1 MPPNH
6 CGFHHAAPQ
15 RANMNT
21 FPFRIVGFDLDG
33 TLVDSALDLCPAVNH
48 ALVEAGREPVSL
60 DTTRS
65 LIGGG
70 ARRMLERAL
79 EVTGGPVGEAQFEML
94 HEVLLDHYTANIA
107 ANTLP
112 YDGCLAALDALAAMD
127 CQLAVVTN
135 KAEDLARKLIA
146 ELGMTDRFASIM
158 GGDTLGRE
166 RAKPAPDMIH
176 ETIARCGGGRFAMVG
191 DSTFDVKAARNAEV
205 AVAAFSF
212 GYHDVPPEQLGG
224 DVLLHHFD
232 ELVPA
237 LAKL

>member
-1 MPPNH
+1 MS
-6 CGFHHAAPQ
+6 
-15 RANMNT
+15 T

-33 TLVDSALDLCPAVNH
+33 TLVDSALDLCPAVNE
-48 ALVEAGREPVSL
+48 ALLAAGRETVSL

-79 EVTGGPVGEAQFEML
+79 EVTGGPVEAAEFERL
-94 HEVLLDHYTANIA
+94 HDALLEHYTANIA
-107 ANTLP
+107 ANTQP
-112 YDGCLAALDALAAMD
+112 YDGCLKALDELDALG
-127 CQLAVVTN
+127 CRLAVVTN
-135 KAEDLARKLIA
+135 KAEDLARRLLA
-146 ELGMTDRFASIM
+146 ELDMTDRFASIM

-176 ETIARCGGGRFAMVG
+176 ETIARCGSGSFAMVG
-191 DSTFDVKAARNAEV
+191 DSTFDVLAARNAGV

-212 GYHDVPPEQLGG
+212 GYHDVPPHELGA
-224 DVLLHHFD
+224 DALLDHFD

-237 LAKL
+237 LTSL

>member
-1 MPPNH
+1 MS
-6 CGFHHAAPQ
+6 
-15 RANMNT
+15 T

-48 ALVEAGREPVSL
+48 ALVQAGRDPVSL

-79 EVTGGPVGEAQFEML
+79 EVTGGPVEADAFESL
-94 HEVLLDHYTANIA
+94 HDSLLEHYIANIA
-107 ANTLP
+107 ANTQP
-112 YDGCLAALDALAAMD
+112 YDGCLAALDALAEQG
-127 CQLAVVTN
+127 CKLAVVTN
-135 KAEDLARKLIA
+135 KAEDLALKLLA
-146 ELGMTDRFASIM
+146 ELGMTDRFASIV

-166 RAKPAPDMIH
+166 RAKPAPDLIH
-176 ETIARCGGGRFAMVG
+176 ETISRCGGGSFAMVG
-191 DSTFDVKAARNAEV
+191 DSTFDVKAARNANV

-212 GYHDVPPEQLGG
+212 GYHDVPPAEMGA
-224 DVLLHHFD
+224 DVLLDHFD
-232 ELVPA
+232 ELLPA